1 MLALPLIFFCFVLF
15 YSSKVC
21 HCLISL
27 VCDCYRRVNVFVN
40 SKSNN
45 NSLFYKIF
53 SMKNLL
59 FFKIVT
65 NRYLK
70 MYSLLIIIGRFS

>member
-1 MLALPLIFFCFVLF
+1 M
-15 YSSKVC
+15 
-21 HCLISL
+21 
-27 VCDCYRRVNVFVN
+27 FVN

-53 SMKNLL
+53 SIKNLL

-65 NRYLK
+65 NRYLEHENSP
-70 MYSLLIIIGRFS
+70 YYNRSVFIINGMDEWDRLPMTSK